1 MDTVGRVAFEGNMNQ
16 LAESIRELSKQI
28 QELQQLSREEA
39 EKLRKYEEAETLLEF
54 ILVTS
59 GIIKGQILWVG
70 NQSIGVKV
78 DSGQD
83 IILYKHAIAFIQEQG
98 K

>member
-70 NQSIGVKV
+70 NQSIGVRV

>member
-1 MDTVGRVAFEGNMNQ
+1 MDTVGKVAFEGNMNQ
-16 LAESIRELSKQI
+16 LAESIQELSKQI
-28 QELQQLSREEA
+28 QEFQQLSREEA

>member
-1 MDTVGRVAFEGNMNQ
+1 MDTVGKVAFEGNMNQ

-39 EKLRKYEEAETLLEF
+39 EKLSKYEEAKTFLEF

-59 GIIKGQILWVG
+59 GIVKGQILWVG
-70 NQSIGVKV
+70 NQSIGIRV